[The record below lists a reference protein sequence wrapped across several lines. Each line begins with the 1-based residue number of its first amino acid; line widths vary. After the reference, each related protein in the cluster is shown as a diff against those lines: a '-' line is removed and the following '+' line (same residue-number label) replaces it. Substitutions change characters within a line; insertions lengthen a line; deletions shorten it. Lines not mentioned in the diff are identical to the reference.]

1 MNNYIDTNNK
11 IWGFDST
18 QSSLIPAGAVLILN
32 NYTSDQYPYLTL
44 VNGVINFDS
53 SEYNTSV
60 TNQKISSCKEQA
72 KSILQETDWTEIPS
86 VTNPSN
92 ATYLVNAADFVEYR
106 NAIRFLAINPI
117 ANPTWPNLPLE
128 QWA

>member
-18 QSSLIPAGAVLILN
+18 QSSLIPAGAVEIPN

-44 VNGVINFDS
+44 VDGVINFDS
-53 SEYNTSV
+53 SAYNTAV
-60 TNQKISSCKEQA
+60 ANQKISYCKEKA

-117 ANPTWPNLPLE
+117 ENPIWPVAPTE
-128 QWA
+128 QWS